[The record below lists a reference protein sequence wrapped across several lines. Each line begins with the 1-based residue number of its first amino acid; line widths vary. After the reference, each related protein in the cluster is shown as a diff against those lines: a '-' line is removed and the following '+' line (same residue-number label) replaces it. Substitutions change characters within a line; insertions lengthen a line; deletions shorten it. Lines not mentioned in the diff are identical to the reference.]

1 MITRNGKLSQNMTN
15 DHRKMENNHKKIA
28 NDHKKWQMISDHL
41 QVALLPIKARSCF
54 SECFLQSN
62 TPAMIMMMITSAHD
76 NYHQWSF
83 WWSPMIILMI
93 TNDYFDDHQWPFYD
107 YPMLMMMIIRYN
119 CPAPFHFLNF
129 FDILFSSILL
139 GFKEFLATYFFSC
152 FSCIFSSFLGP
163 MVSLPN
169 A

>member
-1 MITRNGKLSQNMTN
+1 MITKNGKWSQKIAN
-15 DHRKMENNHKKIA
+15 DHQKMA